1 MFTKTT
7 KQRLQEQVDDIAL
20 AVEYGFDTVDG
31 SEETP
36 IMDFLE
42 GVLDFEWIVASD
54 KETLLGA
61 RLLVAFGGPNI
72 WIDTRK
78 GLVEGYWWSDSAFA
92 SFDADTENA
101 RELDEYLNMIWGC

>member
-1 MFTKTT
+1 MNKKTET
-7 KQRLQEQVDDIAL
+7 QLQDHVNML
-20 AVEYGFDTVDG
+20 ARQVEYGFDEIEG
-31 SEETP
+31 SEENP
-36 IMDFLE
+36 VMDFLE

-78 GLVEGYWWSDSAFA
+78 GLVEGYWWMDSAFS
-92 SFDADTENA
+92 SFDTDTENA
-101 RELDEYLNMIWGC
+101 RELNDYLETIWSC